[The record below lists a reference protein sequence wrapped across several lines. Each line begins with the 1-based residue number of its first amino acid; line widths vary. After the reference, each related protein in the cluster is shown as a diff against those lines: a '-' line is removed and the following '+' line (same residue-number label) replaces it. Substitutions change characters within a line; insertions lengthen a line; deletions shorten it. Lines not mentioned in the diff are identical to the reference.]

1 MQAEQE
7 KGLLNKPPHATN
19 HVELIDKSL
28 ELRVDFKYFAQGA
41 SDYTCKHY
49 IHVGATS
56 CDTLETLNGDFL
68 TQVVVDPVGTPTM
81 GESIAFVIAYDAETE
96 KDAALVGNTF
106 IRGLLEHSPW
116 LAKRVVLLF
125 VPSHCNTLSSKRN
138 LHICNPA
145 HGRAT
150 IFSTA
155 LEQWLHLRTNG
166 TIRGNS

>member
-1 MQAEQE
+1 MLYLASLVWWLGHPLVSLSTGELKARQLYVDENAMVVQGLVQAEQE

-19 HVELIDKSL
+19 HVELTDKSL
-28 ELRVDFKYFAQGA
+28 ELRVDFQEYFAQGA

-56 CDTLETLNGDFL
+56 CDTLETHNGDFL

-106 IRGLLEHSPW
+106 IRGLLEHS
-116 LAKRVVLLF
+116 
-125 VPSHCNTLSSKRN
+125 
-138 LHICNPA
+138 
-145 HGRAT
+145 
-150 IFSTA
+150 
-155 LEQWLHLRTNG
+155 
-166 TIRGNS
+166 